1 MLLFVQRS
9 LVVKSQV
16 SPTDYVIHT
25 PERRDAVVPLFLF
38 RWLVWV
44 PWVMM
49 VWRSAAT
56 VSSESHL
63 SYLPDGQRSDVVSFL
78 NSYPCIG
85 IGAILNQ

>member
-1 MLLFVQRS
+1 
-9 LVVKSQV
+9 
-16 SPTDYVIHT
+16 
-25 PERRDAVVPLFLF
+25 
-38 RWLVWV
+38 
-44 PWVMM
+44 MM

-85 IGAILNQ
+85 DVPFWTTELSYDVDFGSAAPIKQHAYCCPIPKREVMNK

>member
-1 MLLFVQRS
+1 
-9 LVVKSQV
+9 
-16 SPTDYVIHT
+16 
-25 PERRDAVVPLFLF
+25 
-38 RWLVWV
+38 
-44 PWVMM
+44 M